1 MQIQQEREE
10 EEKII
15 KYNLEKAKKDA
26 DFLAEQKYPK
36 NDYL

>member
-1 MQIQQEREE
+1 MQIQEEREF

-26 DFLAEQKYPK
+26 DYLAEQK
-36 NDYL
+36 